1 MVKKDD
7 TYYMN
12 KALELAKKGKGRVSP
27 NPLVGAV
34 VVNDNEIVGKGYHKK
49 AGTPH
54 AEVHAIEDAGDQAE
68 GATLYVNLEPCCH
81 IGKTPACSIKII
93 NSNIK
98 RLVVAMEDPN
108 PLVAG
113 KGFKQLKEAG
123 IEVKLGVLEE
133 RAKKLNEIFIKN
145 MREKSPF
152 IYLKT
157 AQTLDGFLATS
168 TGDSRWVTNEK
179 ARAYGHRLRHKV
191 DGILVGIGTVLSDN
205 PRLTTRLEAEEGIDP
220 IRIVLDS
227 KLRTPLDANIINE
240 KSNSKTMI
248 FTGQD
253 YDKNKF
259 AEFKERENVQVIIL
273 SYDQDNKLD
282 LEEMLHILYDM
293 EVMSILIEGGGTV
306 NHSFIN
312 KKLIDKIY
320 TFIAPKILGGNDGI
334 PAFKGKGSKK
344 IKDSFKL
351 KNIEYEKLADNF
363 LIKGDLS

>member
-7 TYYMN
+7 TYYMK
-12 KALELAKKGKGRVSP
+12 KALELAKKGEGRVSP

-34 VVNDNEIVGKGYHKK
+34 VVKDNEIVGKGYHKK

-54 AEVHAIEDAGDQAE
+54 AEVHALEEAKDKAD

-81 IGKTPACSIKII
+81 IGKTPACSLKII

-98 RLVVAMEDPN
+98 RVVVAMEDPN

-113 KGFKQLKEAG
+113 KGFKQLEEAG
-123 IEVKLGVLEE
+123 VEIKTGVLEE
-133 RAKKLNEIFIKN
+133 PAKKLNEIFIKN
-145 MREKSPF
+145 MQEKTPF

-191 DGILVGIGTVLSDN
+191 DGILVGIRTVLSDN
-205 PRLTTRLEAEEGIDP
+205 PRLTTRLEAKEGIDP

-227 KLRTPLDANIINE
+227 KLRTPLDANIIN
-240 KSNSKTMI
+240 KKANSKTMI
-248 FTGQD
+248 FTSKD
-253 YDKNKF
+253 YDKDKF
-259 AEFKERENVQVIIL
+259 AEFEKMDNVQVIIL
-273 SYDQDNKLD
+273 SYDQNNRLD
-282 LEEMLHILYDM
+282 LEEMLQILFDM
-293 EVMSILIEGGGTV
+293 EVMSILIEGGGTI

-312 KKLIDKIY
+312 KDLVDRVY
-320 TFIAPKILGGNDGI
+320 SFIAPKILGGNDGI
-334 PAFKGKGSKK
+334 PAFKGEGVKK

-363 LIKGDLS
+363 LIKGKLS